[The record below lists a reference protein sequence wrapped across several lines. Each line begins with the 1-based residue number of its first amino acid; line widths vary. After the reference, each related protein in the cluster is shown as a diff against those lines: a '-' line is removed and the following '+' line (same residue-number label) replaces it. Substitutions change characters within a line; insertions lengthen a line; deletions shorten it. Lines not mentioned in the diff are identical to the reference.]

1 TLTGTNSGF
10 AGLFD
15 LVGNSALTVSQDA
28 NLGTGSVS
36 LGSGSTLTFDTFA
49 GGALTALNHAL
60 SGAGNW
66 VLRNSNITLSGNSN
80 ASGFSGLLDIN

>member
-1 TLTGTNSGF
+1 ANNLGTSAANVNLTDATAQLLLNGLSGPLANTLSGVAGSTVQLNNAAATTLTGTNSGF

-36 LGSGSTLTFDTFA
+36 LG
-49 GGALTALNHAL
+49 
-60 SGAGNW
+60 
-66 VLRNSNITLSGNSN
+66 
-80 ASGFSGLLDIN
+80 